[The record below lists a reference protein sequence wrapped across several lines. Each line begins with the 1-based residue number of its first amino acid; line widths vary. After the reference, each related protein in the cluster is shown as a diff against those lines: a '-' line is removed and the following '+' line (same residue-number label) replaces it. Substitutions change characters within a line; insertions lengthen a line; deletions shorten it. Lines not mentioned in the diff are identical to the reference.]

1 MEEIRRPRLRIW
13 TPLAAALILSGGMIL
28 GFRLHD
34 TLRNKRDISN
44 VVERNDRL
52 EQIIDLINSNYVD
65 SVASNELY
73 GNAVKG
79 ILSRLDPHT
88 LYIPADEV
96 ASANEDLAGSFFGIG
111 VEFAIIRDTIEI
123 TSVVEN
129 GPSDKAGIQP
139 GDKLIAVGDTLIAGN
154 GVTSE
159 RIITMLRGQQRSAVV
174 LQVQSLDR
182 PGVRKLR
189 ITRDAVPIASVDAAI
204 LLDPHTAYIK
214 INRFSATTYDEFA
227 DALRMVIKRGATAL
241 ILDLRDNP
249 GGYLEAATAIA
260 DEFLDDEKLI
270 VYTEGRH
277 EPRQNYTAL
286 NDGMFEQGRLAILI
300 DESSAS
306 AAEILAGAVQ
316 DWDRGIIIG
325 RRSFGKGLVQE
336 QYELEDGAALRLTI
350 ARYYTPSG
358 RSIQRP
364 FDKGR
369 DAYAQDFDERFESG
383 ELTGRDS
390 LGHEDTT
397 AFFTLRSRRLVHGGG
412 GIKPDVYVPY
422 DSGRLSGGLI
432 NMIISDPL
440 QDAIWDYY
448 GHNFAALK
456 AFKNIATF
464 SSSFKGEEEVLGSY
478 IGRLPPAERMNAE
491 YILRRPANRQYLLL
505 QIRSQIGR
513 ILFRNNGYY
522 SVSSRGDD
530 MVIRALQLISSP
542 AYEQLIRK
550 P

>member
-1 MEEIRRPRLRIW
+1 MW

-34 TLRNKRDISN
+34 TLRNKRNISN

-52 EQIIDLINSNYVD
+52 EQIIDLINANYVD
-65 SVASNELY
+65 SVASNALY
-73 GNAVKG
+73 ADAVKG
-79 ILSRLDPHT
+79 ILSHLDPHT
-88 LYIPADEV
+88 LYIPSDEV
-96 ASANEDLAGSFFGIG
+96 AAANEDLAGSFFGIG

-123 TSVVEN
+123 TSVVQH

-154 GVTSE
+154 GITSE
-159 RIITMLRGQQRSAVV
+159 RIITMLRGQQRSSVV

-204 LLDPHTAYIK
+204 LLEAHTAYIK

-227 DALRMVIKRGATAL
+227 EALKTVTRRGATSL

-249 GGYLEAATAIA
+249 GGYLEAATSIA
-260 DEFLDDEKLI
+260 DEFLDEEKLI

-277 EPRQNYTAL
+277 EPRQNYTAI
-286 NDGMFEQGRLAILI
+286 NEGMFEQGRLAILV

-316 DWDRGIIIG
+316 DWDRGIVIG

-358 RSIQRP
+358 RSIQRS
-364 FDKGR
+364 FEKGR
-369 DAYAQDFDERFESG
+369 QAYAADFDARFESG
-383 ELTGRDS
+383 ELTGNDS
-390 LGHEDTT
+390 IGHEDTAT
-397 AFFTLRSRRLVHGGG
+397 FYTLKSRRPVFGGG

-432 NMIISDPL
+432 NIIISDAL

-448 GHNFAALK
+448 GRNFVALK

-464 SSSFKGEEEVLGSY
+464 SSSYTGEADVLNSY
-478 IGRLPPAERMNAE
+478 LGRLQPAERMNAE
-491 YILRRPANRQYLLL
+491 YILKRPANRQYMLL

-522 SVSSRGDD
+522 AVSSRGDD
-530 MVIRALQLISSP
+530 MVIKALQLINSA
-542 AYEQLIRK
+542 AYEQLLRK

>member
-13 TPLAAALILSGGMIL
+13 TPLAAAMILSGGMIL
-28 GFRLHD
+28 GFKLHD

-65 SVASNELY
+65 SVATNDLY
-73 GNAVKG
+73 GDAVKG
-79 ILSRLDPHT
+79 ILSHLDPHT
-88 LYIPADEV
+88 LYIPADDV
-96 ASANEDLAGSFFGIG
+96 AAANEELAGSFFGIG

-123 TSVVEN
+123 TSVVQG
-129 GPSDKAGIQP
+129 GPSDKSGIQP

-154 GVTSE
+154 GITSE
-159 RIITMLRGQQRSAVV
+159 RIITMLRGQQRSAVT
-174 LQVQSLDR
+174 LQIQSLDR
-182 PGVRKLR
+182 PGVRKIR
-189 ITRDAVPIASVDAAI
+189 ITRDAVPIVSVDAAI

-227 DALRMVIKRGATAL
+227 EALRSVMKRGATSL

-249 GGYLEAATAIA
+249 GGYLEAATSIA
-260 DEFLDDEKLI
+260 DEFLDEEKLI

-286 NDGMFEQGRLAILI
+286 NDGMFEKGRLAILV

-358 RSIQRP
+358 RSIQRS

-369 DAYAQDFDERFESG
+369 EAYAEDFDARFASG
-383 ELTGRDS
+383 ELTGNDS
-390 LGHEDTT
+390 LGHEDT
-397 AFFTLRSRRLVHGGG
+397 ASFYTLRLHRLVHGGG

-422 DSGRLSGGLI
+422 DSGRLSGSLI

-448 GHNFAALK
+448 GKNVTALK
-456 AFKNIATF
+456 GFKNIATF
-464 SSSFKGEEEVLGSY
+464 GSNFKGETEVLNSY
-478 IGRLPPAERMNAE
+478 LSRLQPAERMNAD
-491 YILRRPANRQYLLL
+491 YLLKRPANRQYLQL

-522 SVSSRGDD
+522 AVSSRGDD
-530 MVIRALQLISSP
+530 MVIRALQLINAP
-542 AYEQLIRK
+542 AYEQMIRK
-550 P
+550 Q

>member
-1 MEEIRRPRLRIW
+1 MEEIRRPRLKIW

-34 TLRNKRDISN
+34 TLRNKRDITN

-52 EQIIDLINSNYVD
+52 EQIIDLINANYVD
-65 SVASNELY
+65 SIASNALY
-73 GNAVKG
+73 EEAVKG
-79 ILSRLDPHT
+79 ILSHLDPHT

-96 ASANEDLAGSFFGIG
+96 AAANEDLAGSFFGIG

-123 TSVVEN
+123 TSVVES
-129 GPSDKAGIQP
+129 GPSDKSGIQP

-154 GVTSE
+154 GITSE
-159 RIITMLRGQQRSAVV
+159 RIITMLRGQQRSSVV
-174 LQVQSLDR
+174 LQVKSLGR

-204 LLDPHTAYIK
+204 LLDPHTGYIK
-214 INRFSATTYDEFA
+214 VNRFSATTYDEFA
-227 DALRMVIKRGATAL
+227 TALRSVVKRGATAL

-249 GGYLEAATAIA
+249 GGYLEAATSMA
-260 DEFLDDEKLI
+260 DELLDEDKLI

-277 EPRQNYTAL
+277 EPRQNYTAI
-286 NDGMFEQGRLAILI
+286 NEGMFEQGRLAILI

-325 RRSFGKGLVQE
+325 RRSYGKGLVQE

-358 RSIQRP
+358 RSIQRS
-364 FDKGR
+364 FEKGR
-369 DAYAQDFDERFESG
+369 EAYADDFDARFESG
-383 ELTGRDS
+383 ELTGSDS
-390 LGHEDTT
+390 LGREDT
-397 AFFTLRSRRLVHGGG
+397 ASYFTLRSKRLVHGGG

-432 NMIISDPL
+432 NMIISDVL

-448 GHNFAALK
+448 GENFAALK
-456 AFKNIATF
+456 GFRNIATF
-464 SSSFKGEEEVLGSY
+464 STNFKGENEVLNSY
-478 IGRLPPAERMNAE
+478 LGRLLPAERMNAE
-491 YILRRPANRQYLLL
+491 YILKRPANRQYLLL

-522 SVSSRGDD
+522 AVSSRGDD
-530 MVIRALQLISSP
+530 MVIRALQLLNSP
-542 AYEQLIRK
+542 AYERVIGK

>member
-1 MEEIRRPRLRIW
+1 MEETRRPRLRIW

-52 EQIIDLINSNYVD
+52 EQIIDLINANYVD
-65 SVASNELY
+65 SVASNNLY
-73 GNAVKG
+73 SDAVKG
-79 ILSRLDPHT
+79 ILSHLDPHT

-96 ASANEDLAGSFFGIG
+96 AAANEDLAGSFFGIG

-123 TSVVEN
+123 TSVVQD
-129 GPSDKAGIQP
+129 GPSDKANLQP
-139 GDKLIAVGDTLIAGN
+139 GDKLIAVGDTVIAGN
-154 GVTSE
+154 GITSE
-159 RIITMLRGQQRSAVV
+159 RIINMLRGQQRSAVT
-174 LQVQSLDR
+174 LQVQSLER
-182 PGVRKLR
+182 PGVHKVR
-189 ITRDAVPIASVDAAI
+189 IMRDAVPLVSVDAAI
-204 LLDPHTAYIK
+204 MLDPHTGYIK
-214 INRFSATTYDEFA
+214 INRFSATTYKEFTT
-227 DALRMVIKRGATAL
+227 ALEGVVKRGATGL

-249 GGYLEAATAIA
+249 GGYLEAATSIA

-286 NDGMFEQGRLAILI
+286 NDGMFEKGRLVILV

-316 DWDRGIIIG
+316 DWDRGVVIG

-358 RSIQRP
+358 RSIQRS
-364 FDKGR
+364 FEKGR
-369 DAYAQDFDERFESG
+369 DAYAEDFDARFASG
-383 ELTGRDS
+383 ELLGLDS
-390 LGHEDTT
+390 LGTEDT
-397 AFFTLRSRRLVHGGG
+397 ASFYTLKSKRLVHGGG
-412 GIKPDVYVPY
+412 GIKPDIYVPY
-422 DSGRLSGGLI
+422 DSGRLSSGLI
-432 NMIISDPL
+432 NIIISDQL
-440 QDAIWDYY
+440 QDALWDYY
-448 GHNFAALK
+448 GQNVTALK
-456 AFKNIATF
+456 AFRSIATF
-464 SSSFKGEEEVLGSY
+464 STAFKGDIEVLNSY
-478 IGRLPPAERMNAE
+478 LRRLQPSERMNAE
-491 YILRRPANRQYLLL
+491 YILKRPANKQYLLL

-513 ILFRNNGYY
+513 ILFHNNGYY
-522 SVSSRGDD
+522 AVSSRGDN
-530 MVIRALQLISSP
+530 MVIRALQLINS
-542 AYEQLIRK
+542 AGYDAVIRK